1 MIIMKKVLKKIFYF
15 IPFVFIGLSMLLI
28 VSLGI
33 SLKNNE
39 VPNIFN
45 RAMLFVVTPS
55 MEDTIMV
62 GDLIFIDTNFDEL
75 AEGDIIS
82 FRRSDQQE
90 MIITHRI
97 VSINGDLITT
107 KGDNNFI
114 SDDWETNFSKDLVV
128 GKYLSKSGVLGSVYE
143 VLFVNSINFLFVL
156 IIAIFLLI
164 GIIEMKN
171 IIKLMSQKKAEE
183 LEQEK
188 QKLIE
193 EELKRLKEKE

>member
-1 MIIMKKVLKKIFYF
+1 
-15 IPFVFIGLSMLLI
+15 MLLI

-114 SDDWETNFSKDLVV
+114 SDEWETNFSKDLVV
-128 GKYLSKSGVLGSVYE
+128 GKYLTKSGILGSVYE

>member
-1 MIIMKKVLKKIFYF
+1 
-15 IPFVFIGLSMLLI
+15 
-28 VSLGI
+28 
-33 SLKNNE
+33 
-39 VPNIFN
+39 
-45 RAMLFVVTPS
+45 
-55 MEDTIMV
+55 
-62 GDLIFIDTNFDEL
+62 
-75 AEGDIIS
+75 
-82 FRRSDQQE
+82 

>member
-1 MIIMKKVLKKIFYF
+1 MKKVLKKIFYF

>member
-1 MIIMKKVLKKIFYF
+1 MMKIIKKIFYF
-15 IPFVFIGLSMLLI
+15 LPFVFIALSMI
-28 VSLGI
+28 MMVHLGI

-45 RAMLFVVTPS
+45 RAMLFVKTPS
-55 MEDTIMV
+55 MEDTIMA
-62 GDLIFIDTNFDEL
+62 GDLIFIDTDFDSL
-75 AEGDIIS
+75 SEGDIIS
-82 FRRSDQQE
+82 FRKSDQQE

-97 VSINGDLITT
+97 VAVNGDLITT

-128 GKYLSKSGVLGSVYE
+128 GKYLGKSALLGSVYE
-143 VLFVNSINFLFVL
+143 VLFVNSINILFVL
-156 IIAIFLLI
+156 IIVVFLLI
-164 GIIEMKN
+164 GVIEMKN
-171 IIKLMSQKKAEE
+171 IVKLMSQKKAEE

-193 EELKRLKEKE
+193 EEIKKLKEKQ